1 MTRKTV
7 FERWSQFK
15 FNNLGLVLG
24 TSLKFYTSVAKRLK
38 LKVRKF
44 LGLILTFV
52 EVTGE
57 KLVGRGGILP
67 DNKSLNGVSNSLTAM
82 SDCLLQVDVASIK
95 PMIQSEPINLKWL
108 EGSKPLGDCLTKKVA
123 PPAHLLDE
131 PGHFQN

>member
-1 MTRKTV
+1 M
-7 FERWSQFK
+7 
-15 FNNLGLVLG
+15 
-24 TSLKFYTSVAKRLK
+24 AKRLK

-57 KLVGRGGILP
+57 KLVGRGGGILP

-108 EGSKPLGDCLTKKVA
+108 EGSKPFGDCLTKKVA
-123 PPAHLLDE
+123 PPAHLLDVLG